1 MLIFTHCNFYNI
13 FGKMLTNPHSSR
25 CLIRSTIERKG
36 KPGGEIDEST
46 KPLRISK
53 RNPRETLNLILFYYA

>member
-1 MLIFTHCNFYNI
+1 
-13 FGKMLTNPHSSR
+13 MLTNPHSSK
-25 CLIRSTIERKG
+25 CLIKSTIERKG
-36 KPGGEIDEST
+36 KPGGKIDEST